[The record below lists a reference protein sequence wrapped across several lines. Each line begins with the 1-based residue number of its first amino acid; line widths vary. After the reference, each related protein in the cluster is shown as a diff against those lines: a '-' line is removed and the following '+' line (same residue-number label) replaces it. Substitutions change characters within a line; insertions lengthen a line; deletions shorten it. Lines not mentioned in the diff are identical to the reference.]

1 MNERT
6 VTQLFRDYIYREDLD
21 ETLFEF
27 THWIDETA
35 PPAAKDL
42 VESIDGGVTAFYS
55 EHIA

>member
-35 PPAAKDL
+35 PQVAKDL
-42 VESIDGGVTAFYS
+42 VESMKDGVTGFYS
-55 EHIA
+55 EYIA